1 MTSIRKS
8 DLDAARSAGL
18 IRTEQVEPLWR
29 FLEAR
34 GTNRSSGEARFT
46 FTHILYYLGGML
58 AIGAMSLFMTLGWE
72 AFAGWGM
79 FFIALLY
86 AGVAFKAANVF
97 EARRLAIPAGIMA
110 AFIVVLVPLA
120 VYGLQHALGFWAD
133 GSRAGAYRDYHYYID
148 WRWILMELATLGAG
162 ALMVWRYRYPFL
174 LMPVAVTLWYM
185 SMDLVP
191 FLVGVQGNPDDWFS
205 GSAWALRKWISVAF
219 GLVMLLVALLVDLR
233 SRFSRDY
240 AFWLYLFG
248 LLAFWGGLSSMHS
261 GALAGKL
268 VYLAI
273 NVLLILIGALL
284 ARRAFAV
291 FGGLGT
297 MLVLGDLSYRYF
309 KDSWAFPI
317 ALTLIGFAI
326 IGIGIWW
333 QKHEAD
339 LSRRL
344 RSLLPLEI
352 RELIEARHA

>member
-1 MTSIRKS
+1 
-8 DLDAARSAGL
+8 
-18 IRTEQVEPLWR
+18 
-29 FLEAR
+29 
-34 GTNRSSGEARFT
+34 
-46 FTHILYYLGGML
+46 ML

-273 NVLLILIGALL
+273 NVLLILIGTLL